1 MTKLLLLLGALILS
15 SVGYVRS
22 DASDHRYKEG
32 DIVPLYANKVGPFH
46 NPSETYRYFDL
57 PFCVPEGVKEKKEAL
72 GEVLNGD
79 RLVSAPY
86 KLNFRE
92 EKDSEVYC
100 KKKLSKE
107 EVRKFRQAVEK
118 DYYFQ
123 MYYDDLPIWGFIGK
137 VDKEIK
143 SDPSEYKYFLY
154 KHIEFEILYNN
165 DRVIEIS
172 ARMDPHSLVDL
183 TEDKEVDAEFM
194 YTVKW
199 KETETP
205 FEKRMDKYSMSSSL
219 PHHLEIHWF
228 SIINS
233 CVTVLLLTG
242 FLATILMRVLKN
254 DFTKYAQDEEAAD
267 DLEETGWKYIHGDV
281 FRFPTRNSLFAA
293 SLGSGTQLFTLTI
306 FIFMLA
312 LVGVFYPYNRGALF
326 TALVV
331 IYALTS
337 GIAGY
342 TSASF
347 YCQLEGKSWIIPMRW
362 VDRFVYLRLLLI
374 LLLRTIRHV
383 WIHAN
388 IVLLRVHG
396 LHLLRVLLNARD
408 CRLPRCTFLR
418 SSHLPVYQMRKML
431 SSMQILPLEAPPT
444 DGNLGPLP
452 PSQLTDQEIEEREL
466 QSEQKS
472 SNQAPESVA
481 THTRTIGII
490 HPPPDIRSIVEKT
503 AQFVSKNGLEF
514 EKRIMASNAK
524 NAKFNFLTSSDPYH
538 AFYQHKLA
546 EYRAQNED
554 GAQGSDADGADLQV
568 DGGGDEGEAGEAQP
582 DLQAQFRV
590 PPKPLEPP
598 EPEKYTVRLP
608 EGITGEELEY
618 IKLTAQFVARNG
630 KSFLTGLQSR
640 ENNNPQFYFMKPT
653 HSMFPLFTAL
663 VDAYFDVL
671 KPPEDL
677 KEKLR
682 KSAADLTT
690 VLERCLHRLEWDRSQ
705 EQQRKKEEDEK
716 EQERVQ
722 MAMIDWHDFVVVE
735 SIDFADDED
744 EELPPPMTLEE
755 VIRRSKVSAAM
766 EEDDVVEPGKEV
778 EMEMDE
784 EEMKLVADGMRAAN
798 LEENGGYVK
807 IDNMNEEAPMR
818 IVKNWK
824 RPEDRIPT
832 ERDPTKVVISP
843 ITGELIPIN
852 EMSEHMRISLIDPK
866 FKEQKDRMF
875 AKIRETTLA
884 QDDEI
889 AKNIVGLARLR
900 PDIFGTTEEEVSN
913 AVKAEIEKKK
923 DEQPS
928 QVIWDGHTG
937 SIGRTANQALAQNAN
952 GEEQGNGVYGD
963 PNSFPGPAA
972 LPPPRLGVPVVR
984 PLPPPPNLALNL
996 PRPPPSVQYPGPPR
1010 PLGVPMM
1017 QGMHPQHQLSMPGQ
1031 PGHPSMMMMNRP
1043 PQMQAAC
1050 TTSYGDDATTTYA
1063 WDASSST
1070 PWGSTTASS

>member
-1 MTKLLLLLGALILS
+1 M
-15 SVGYVRS
+15 
-22 DASDHRYKEG
+22 
-32 DIVPLYANKVGPFH
+32 F
-46 NPSETYRYFDL
+46 
-57 PFCVPEGVKEKKEAL
+57 
-72 GEVLNGD
+72 
-79 RLVSAPY
+79 
-86 KLNFRE
+86 
-92 EKDSEVYC
+92 
-100 KKKLSKE
+100 
-107 EVRKFRQAVEK
+107 
-118 DYYFQ
+118 
-123 MYYDDLPIWGFIGK
+123 
-137 VDKEIK
+137 
-143 SDPSEYKYFLY
+143 
-154 KHIEFEILYNN
+154 
-165 DRVIEIS
+165 
-172 ARMDPHSLVDL
+172 
-183 TEDKEVDAEFM
+183 
-194 YTVKW
+194 
-199 KETETP
+199 
-205 FEKRMDKYSMSSSL
+205 SSS
-219 PHHLEIHWF
+219 
-228 SIINS
+228 
-233 CVTVLLLTG
+233 
-242 FLATILMRVLKN
+242 
-254 DFTKYAQDEEAAD
+254 
-267 DLEETGWKYIHGDV
+267 
-281 FRFPTRNSLFAA
+281 
-293 SLGSGTQLFTLTI
+293 
-306 FIFMLA
+306 
-312 LVGVFYPYNRGALF
+312 
-326 TALVV
+326 
-331 IYALTS
+331 
-337 GIAGY
+337 
-342 TSASF
+342 
-347 YCQLEGKSWIIPMRW
+347 
-362 VDRFVYLRLLLI
+362 
-374 LLLRTIRHV
+374 
-383 WIHAN
+383 
-388 IVLLRVHG
+388 
-396 LHLLRVLLNARD
+396 
-408 CRLPRCTFLR
+408 
-418 SSHLPVYQMRKML
+418 
-431 SSMQILPLEAPPT
+431 QILPLEAPPT

-452 PSQLTDQEIEEREL
+452 PSQLTDQEAEEKEL
-466 QSEQKS
+466 QSS

-514 EKRIMASNAK
+514 EKRIIASNAK

-546 EYRAQNED
+546 EYRAQNQD
-554 GAQGSDADGADLQV
+554 GAQGDDTDGPDGASLQL
-568 DGGGDEGEAGEAQP
+568 DGEAVEAQP

-640 ENNNPQFYFMKPT
+640 ESNNPQFHFMKPT
-653 HSMFPLFTAL
+653 HSLFSFFTAL

-735 SIDFADDED
+735 SIDFADEED
-744 EELPPPMTLEE
+744 DELPPPMTLEE
-755 VIRRSKVSAAM
+755 VIRRSKVSSAM
-766 EEDDVVEPGKEV
+766 EEDEVVEPGKEV

-784 EEMKLVADGMRAAN
+784 EEVRLVAEGMRAAN
-798 LEENGGYVK
+798 LEANGGSVK
-807 IDNMNEEAPMR
+807 IETLNDEEAPMR

-843 ITGELIPIN
+843 ITGELIPIS

-952 GEEQGNGVYGD
+952 GEEQYGD

-972 LPPPRLGVPVVR
+972 LPPPRPGVPIVR

-1017 QGMHPQHQLSMPGQ
+1017 QPMHPQHQLSMPGQ
-1031 PGHPSMMMMNRP
+1031 PGHQPMMMNRP
-1043 PQMQAAC
+1043 PQMQHGMPVPPPPGSQFAHLQVPRPYGQLPPTMHGMMQPPPMHGMPPPPPHEEAPPPLPEEPEPKRQKFDESALVPEEQFLAQHPVMFSINSSVLF
-1050 TTSYGDDATTTYA
+1050 SYFLFELYLTLFCFLCMQGSATIRVSVPNVDDGQVIEITVQ
-1063 WDASSST
+1063 SLSENV
-1070 PWGSTTASS
+1070 GSLKEKIAGETQIPANKQKLSGKAGFLKDNLSLAHYNVGAGEMLTLSLRERGGRKR